1 VKTHRIIGAE
11 VSGQPRAIGQPSMER
26 TIQMDAAMSSRLDQM
41 REAAYNKGLAEGR
54 SQGSQEMGQRVE
66 SISAA
71 ITLSCG
77 DLQERLERSRQS
89 YAGGVVQL
97 AEVIAEA
104 VIGRTPHDEG
114 AAILARVRAALDQL
128 DDPQLRITV
137 HPDDLGIVRDG
148 LGSHPGIEVTADSNL
163 SLGEAQISGG
173 WSHADLTREAAW
185 DAVRRSLQLDSG

>member
-1 VKTHRIIGAE
+1 MKNRRIIGAE
-11 VSGQPRAIGQPSMER
+11 VSGEARAIGQPTMER
-26 TIQMDAAMSSRLDQM
+26 TIHMDAAMSSQIDQM
-41 REAAYNKGLAEGR
+41 REAAYNEGLVEGR
-54 SQGSQEMGQRVE
+54 NQGSQEMGQRIE

-97 AEVIAEA
+97 AEVIPEA

-137 HPDDLGIVRDG
+137 HPDDLGVVRDG
-148 LGSHPGIEVTADSNL
+148 LGSHPGVELASDSGL
-163 SLGEAQISGG
+163 SLGEARISGG
-173 WSHADLTREAAW
+173 WSHAELTREAAW
-185 DAVRRSLQLDSG
+185 DAVRRSLRLDSE